1 LNNTLFTWRKK
12 IQWEVHRNENNKY
25 IITQPGF
32 NSKLPGIGPV
42 LMGWSLSSPSADYHG
57 GKILF
62 GVGYAELEIEP
73 VGSSDHYFSI
83 RVPDPSDTGVPHQV
97 EFFIAERDHDV
108 RASSFPVLFQ
118 LLTCF

>member
-1 LNNTLFTWRKK
+1 
-12 IQWEVHRNENNKY
+12 
-25 IITQPGF
+25 
-32 NSKLPGIGPV
+32 
-42 LMGWSLSSPSADYHG
+42 MGWSLSSPAPDYQG

-83 RVPDPSDTGVPHQV
+83 RVPGPSDTGLPHQV

-108 RASSFPVLFQ
+108 RASSFPHVISTFNIP
-118 LLTCF
+118 LTKLVSQPYWSGLGLRRPHPNWEFISDKRD

>member
-1 LNNTLFTWRKK
+1 
-12 IQWEVHRNENNKY
+12 
-25 IITQPGF
+25 
-32 NSKLPGIGPV
+32 
-42 LMGWSLSSPSADYHG
+42 MGWSLSSPSADYHG